1 MKRLMGLVGL
11 CARAG
16 RLTTG
21 EEACIKLIRSGRAKV
36 AFLDAGASENAR
48 KALGNACE
56 TGGVTLITL
65 PEGELGLRS
74 GKEGR
79 MAAATAD
86 ESFAGSMLD
95 RYRLLSGVHELNGKS
110 QGAGRD

>member
-1 MKRLMGLVGL
+1 MKKLLGLIGL

-16 RLTTG
+16 RLVSG
-21 EEACIKLIRSGRAKV
+21 EGACEKLIRSGKAQI
-36 AFLDAGASENAR
+36 AFLDEGASDNAR
-48 KALGNACE
+48 KALQNACG
-56 TGGVTLITL
+56 TYGVTLVTL
-65 PEGELGLRS
+65 PEGELGRMS

-86 ESFAGSMLD
+86 ESFARSMLD

>member
-1 MKRLMGLVGL
+1 MKKLLGLIGL

-16 RLTTG
+16 RLTSG
-21 EEACIKLIRSGRAKV
+21 EDACEKLIRAGKARV
-36 AFLDAGASENAR
+36 AFLDEGASANAR
-48 KALGNACE
+48 KALRNACE
-56 TGGVTLITL
+56 SYGVTLVTL
-65 PEGELGLRS
+65 PEGELGRVS
-74 GKEGR
+74 GKPGR

-86 ESFAGSMLD
+86 ESFAQSMLN